1 MHKESNHF
9 IRNIRLST
17 SVQEETFIISRNKKD
32 KSYFLFNTNGS
43 IVLSCR
49 YESSKYIIYD
59 FENNKLAEIIV
70 SGYIN
75 KTYYLYYSHS
85 EYSQIIGIHQQ
96 HYNNSFFYIPHLTDC
111 NIGLNT
117 FKSLHHMEQI
127 LPPDKKII
135 LESRKLLVPIKF
147 IESVD
152 SVKNSHY
159 YNKDMLIFELAKCSK
174 NKFNIYLKNPLS
186 IVQGFMLALI
196 KLNI

>member
-9 IRNIRLST
+9 MRKILLSS
-17 SVQEETFIISRNKKD
+17 SVEENTFIISRCKKD
-32 KSYFLFNTNGS
+32 KTYFLFTNDGS

-49 YESSKYIIYD
+49 YESNKYIIYD

-75 KTYYLYYSHS
+75 KKYYLYYNHL

-96 HYNNSFFYIPHLTDC
+96 NYNNGFFYIPHLTDG
-111 NIGLNT
+111 NNGVNT
-117 FKSLHHMEQI
+117 FKSLQHMDQ
-127 LPPDKKII
+127 LLSPAKKII
-135 LESRKLLVPIKF
+135 LEWHKLVVPIKF
-147 IESVD
+147 TESVD

-159 YNKDMLIFELAKCSK
+159 YNKDTLVFELAKCSK

-186 IVQGFMLALI
+186 IVQGFMLALV